1 MKALERMF
9 KWQGGTLEEFTA
21 KARKIFLLAL
31 PLAVLFWAFGLNFSG
46 GETAETS
53 WINAPL
59 LISASAFI
67 FWIGGELLLFLKRAR
82 S

>member
-31 PLAVLFWAFGLNFSG
+31 PFAVLFWAFGLNFSG
-46 GETAETS
+46 GKTAEKS

-67 FWIGGELLLFLKRAR
+67 FWMAGELLQLLRKLR

>member
-31 PLAVLFWAFGLNFSG
+31 PFAVLFWAFGLNFSG
-46 GETAETS
+46 GENAETS

>member
-31 PLAVLFWAFGLNFSG
+31 PFAVLFWAFGLNFSG

-67 FWIGGELLLFLKRAR
+67 FWMVGELLQLLRKLR